1 MKGKINCDVSTQ
13 WTILLGNKNQ
23 WILGTGYNMDESQLH
38 WVKEIWLKKYKLY
51 DSIYTVL

>member
-38 WVKEIWLKKYKLY
+38 WVKEIRLKKYKLY